1 MARRSTKL
9 LRFENSLYNFDK
21 VNSAWKIP
29 TVETSVKER
38 DLFDS
43 GTHSTCKRMSQKV
56 SPISLRK
63 GYLTTWDSLFIQSY
77 KSISIDTKNDLF
89 TQDLSI
95 RSYLES
101 VFKNLKLYINKI
113 QIKADKI
120 TDCIYI
126 KIYLYEPVILHKKDI
141 LIHPIRKRMFKK
153 SISSLNNDENTD
165 DIIQNPFFK
174 SQGVV
179 GKSKWSLKISD
190 LVLHLENF
198 LTQFLFKKVKIAI
211 FIEYFLNKSAS
222 LLVQFLV
229 SEVEK
234 SNGNFKRALKET
246 FKVIKNKSNI
256 KGIRINCSGR
266 LGRAPM
272 AKTEWFKFG
281 QIPLNKINSVVDY
294 SSGTAFTKYGSIGI
308 KVWVYYYDS

>member
-1 MARRSTKL
+1 
-9 LRFENSLYNFDK
+9 
-21 VNSAWKIP
+21 
-29 TVETSVKER
+29 
-38 DLFDS
+38 
-43 GTHSTCKRMSQKV
+43 
-56 SPISLRK
+56 
-63 GYLTTWDSLFIQSY
+63 
-77 KSISIDTKNDLF
+77 
-89 TQDLSI
+89 
-95 RSYLES
+95 
-101 VFKNLKLYINKI
+101 
-113 QIKADKI
+113 
-120 TDCIYI
+120 
-126 KIYLYEPVILHKKDI
+126 
-141 LIHPIRKRMFKK
+141 MFKK

-294 SSGTAFTKYGSIGI
+294 SSGIAFTKYGSIGI
-308 KVWVYYYDS
+308 KVWIFYYN